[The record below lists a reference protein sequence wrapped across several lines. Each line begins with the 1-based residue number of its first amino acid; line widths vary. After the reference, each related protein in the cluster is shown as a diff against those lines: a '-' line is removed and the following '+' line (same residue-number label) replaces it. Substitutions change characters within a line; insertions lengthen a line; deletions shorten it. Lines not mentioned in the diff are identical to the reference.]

1 MFAIPTI
8 LVLFFMGPLI
18 LGGFVATLVI
28 PLVYISLI
36 SKIKDPA

>member
-8 LVLFFMGPLI
+8 LVAFFMGPLI